1 MDKSCFNSPI
11 GILEIICE
19 NGSLISL
26 KLVEKI
32 GELDFETPCIIS
44 IKKQLSEYFSG
55 KRQKFDIKI
64 NPKGTEFQKLVW
76 HNLQKISYGKTT
88 SYSEIAKMIGKPNAQ
103 RAVGLACNKNPIM
116 IIIPCHRVTL
126 KSGDLG
132 GFAYGNSVKKKLL
145 NLENVT

>member
-1 MDKSCFNSPI
+1 MNKSYLNSPI

-19 NGSLISL
+19 NGSLMSL
-26 KLVEKI
+26 KLVEKN
-32 GELDFETPCIIS
+32 GESDFETPCIIN

-76 HNLQKISYGKTT
+76 NNLQKISYGKTT
-88 SYSEIAKMIGKPNAQ
+88 SYSEIAEMTGKPHAQ

-116 IIIPCHRVTL
+116 IIIPCHRIIS
-126 KSGDLG
+126 KNGNLG
-132 GFAYGNSVKKKLL
+132 GFAYGIFIKKKLL